1 MILPCVI
8 AVAIVVVEGQ
18 FTTAGFGGT
27 GLGGIGSTVGRQA
40 YQQRYLQEYLAARQQ
55 RTQLNALAKQST
67 FANFVNYSK
76 WQNPQQLPIYYKV
89 TRYDS
94 LINAKNFENTT
105 SDYAWISKIRL
116 ANNAKNFENTIFL
129 IVQRIFEFRFI
140 IINILFLAVLP
151 HAPVLFQFLWF
162 FCWPPSP
169 TTPVSQSSV
178 RRHDI

>member
-1 MILPCVI
+1 MNKSAILMILPCVI

-105 SDYAWISKIRL
+105 SDYAWVSKIRL

-129 IVQRIFEFRFI
+129 IV
-140 IINILFLAVLP
+140 NL
-151 HAPVLFQFLWF
+151 
-162 FCWPPSP
+162 
-169 TTPVSQSSV
+169 
-178 RRHDI
+178 